1 LPVIDDEMRDEYDFS
16 RATRGNSDRQLMKQR
31 VTIETVSGSDRT
43 VQIKTV
49 EVTAIVNPARTV
61 TFKLPPEIPPGE
73 HRMTVLLQVESL
85 ADPEPVDNAVGK
97 VLRSELGC

>member
-1 LPVIDDEMRDEYDFS
+1 
-16 RATRGNSDRQLMKQR
+16 MKQR
-31 VTIETVSGSDRT
+31 VTIETVSGPDRT

-49 EVTAIVNPARTV
+49 EVIAIVNPGGTV

-73 HRMTVLLQVESL
+73 HRMTVLIQVKRL
-85 ADPEPVDNAVGK
+85 AEPEPVDDNAVDR